1 VKNDSL
7 ELGSG
12 TEGVVISTERLSR
25 KVNHNE
31 EERQKASMEI
41 VRLGKQHL
49 TLWSE
54 QLTQLLASVKELR
67 GEDLCHKGTKRPIE
81 VPANPDVPSLRMAQ
95 DAVKQAID
103 AFKDA
108 AERKRALEIQKKYV
122 TRIED
127 FEAEKQKRIN
137 RLSRGDDL
145 PTGVQEMVKV
155 YLATK
160 RRLSVGDKIAGRHGN
175 KGVIARIL
183 PIEDMPHLADGTP
196 VQMLL
201 NPLGVPSRMNV
212 GQILEVHLGWAMRTL
227 GTQAVT
233 PVFEGAKEADINVA
247 LREAG
252 LPEEGKVTLFDGRT
266 GEPYEQKITV
276 GFMYILKLH
285 HLVDEK
291 IHARATGPY
300 SLITQQPLG
309 GKARYGGQ
317 RFGEMEVVGTRSL
330 RCRVRAAGT
339 AHRQVRR
346 RRRPHEDLRVHGQ
359 GREHARSRYAGL
371 LRRSLRRNQGLVP
384 EYRVDPPGRRFRGP
398 ARLREPG
405 RS

>member
-67 GEDLCHKGTKRPIE
+67 GEDLTHKGTKRVIE
-81 VPANPDVPSLRMAQ
+81 IPANPDVPSLRMAQ
-95 DAVKQAID
+95 DAIKQALD
-103 AFKDA
+103 AVKDA

-127 FEAEKQKRIN
+127 FDAEKQKRIN

-317 RFGEMEVVGTRSL
+317 RFGEMEVWALEAYGAAYVLQELLTVKSDDVDGRTKIYESMVKGENTL
-330 RCRVRAAGT
+330 EAGT
-339 AHRQVRR
+339 PVSFDVLCNEIKGLCLNIELIRQ
-346 RRRPHEDLRVHGQ
+346 D
-359 GREHARSRYAGL
+359 AASAAL
-371 LRRSLRRNQGLVP
+371 LG
-384 EYRVDPPGRRFRGP
+384 
-398 ARLREPG
+398 
-405 RS
+405 

>member
-1 VKNDSL
+1 
-7 ELGSG
+7 
-12 TEGVVISTERLSR
+12 
-25 KVNHNE
+25 VNHNE

-41 VRLGKQHL
+41 VRLGEQHL

-183 PIEDMPHLADGTP
+183 PTRTCRTSRTEP
-196 VQMLL
+196 
-201 NPLGVPSRMNV
+201 PSR
-212 GQILEVHLGWAMRTL
+212 
-227 GTQAVT
+227 
-233 PVFEGAKEADINVA
+233 
-247 LREAG
+247 
-252 LPEEGKVTLFDGRT
+252 
-266 GEPYEQKITV
+266 
-276 GFMYILKLH
+276 
-285 HLVDEK
+285 
-291 IHARATGPY
+291 
-300 SLITQQPLG
+300 
-309 GKARYGGQ
+309 
-317 RFGEMEVVGTRSL
+317 
-330 RCRVRAAGT
+330 CC
-339 AHRQVRR
+339 
-346 RRRPHEDLRVHGQ
+346 
-359 GREHARSRYAGL
+359 
-371 LRRSLRRNQGLVP
+371 
-384 EYRVDPPGRRFRGP
+384 
-398 ARLREPG
+398 
-405 RS
+405 